1 MSTDYTI
8 VPSSIRHV
16 KPMSARMR
24 AAGAIAVQAF
34 GLVPRAALHRAFAAS
49 CYCRTALKDDR
60 PVAMWGVAAPILGDT
75 AMIWLVLAED
85 TGIPPLPIIRK
96 AREELERVADT
107 YPRVLMTVL
116 PDDEDSVAFALFLG
130 FRPTDGEVFGS
141 GGDITVDPR
150 FRIPI
155 GDSYIVQ
162 MGYAPTMVN

>member
-1 MSTDYTI
+1 MNTDYTI

-24 AAGAIAVQAF
+24 AAGSIAVQAF
-34 GLVPRAALHRAFAAS
+34 GLVPREALHRAFMS
-49 CYCRTALKDDR
+49 SYYCRTALKDDR
-60 PVAMWGVAAPILGDT
+60 PVAMWGVAAPIIGDT
-75 AMIWLVLAED
+75 AAIWLVLAQD
-85 TGIPPLPIIRK
+85 MGIPPLPIVRK
-96 AREELERVADT
+96 AREELERVAET
-107 YPRVLMTVL
+107 YPRVMMTVL

-130 FRPTDGEVFGS
+130 FRPTDGEVFGE
-141 GGDITVDPR
+141 GDEGMTNPR